1 MSFEKIGRIA
11 KHFGDRIPGAKVE
24 LMLDIGCVHKT
35 HNLDLDSMLE
45 DLDSPSVAHDVFG
58 IYNNLDR
65 KTKQLTRSW
74 TPRFGRPGESV

>member
-1 MSFEKIGRIA
+1 MSFEKIDRIV
-11 KHFGDRIPGAKVE
+11 KHFGDRIPGDRVD

-35 HNLDLDSMLE
+35 HNLDLDS
-45 DLDSPSVAHDVFG
+45 PHVAHDVFG